1 MGLEHRDSVMEKLM
15 LETIRKIGQMEK
27 DSIIGLMETI
37 IKVNFLMD

>member
-1 MGLEHRDSVMEKLM
+1 MELEHRDFVMEKLM
-15 LETIRKIGQMEK
+15 LETIRKIDQMEK